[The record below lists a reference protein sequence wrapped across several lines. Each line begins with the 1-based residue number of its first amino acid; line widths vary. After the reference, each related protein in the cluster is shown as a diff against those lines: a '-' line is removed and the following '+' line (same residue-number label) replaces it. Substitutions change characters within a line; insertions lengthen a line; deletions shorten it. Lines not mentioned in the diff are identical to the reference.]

1 MLVESPPLTLALSHD
16 GVAFDTLQAVRANA
30 PPPTFPG
37 FTKGPGYEY
46 PMAVVT
52 EDASALV
59 VVYSVNKEQIAATR
73 VPLPVQS

>member
-1 MLVESPPLTLALSHD
+1 MSRDARSKLLVFRSKHLLAH
-16 GVAFDTLQAVRANA
+16 VHANA

>member
-1 MLVESPPLTLALSHD
+1 MVSRPQGSFNNAKAFALAAVATYAPGATHD

-59 VVYSVNKEQIAATR
+59 VVSTR
-73 VPLPVQS
+73 